1 MEQTAFSPFLDVQGD
16 SGEGGRNGLCS
27 VLQLFLLVL
36 GSAGKKLQCSSL
48 GILHKASPTESIPS
62 V

>member
-1 MEQTAFSPFLDVQGD
+1 MEQTAFRPFLDVQGD

-27 VLQLFLLVL
+27 ILQLLLLVL
-36 GSAGKKLQCSSL
+36 FSPPTALYLELTQGEPQSKSF
-48 GILHKASPTESIPS
+48 HKR